1 MKRIKLAAILAV
13 ASFGIGGAVIAS
25 NNTQTAN
32 VQNTAPEGQP
42 PHWES
47 LTDNN
52 GCDDQTERACTGY
65 EAFPGATVIEMERG
79 NKL

>member
-25 NNTQTAN
+25 NSTNTPN
-32 VQNTAPEGQP
+32 VMNTAAEGQP
-42 PHWES
+42 EHWEP
-47 LTDNN
+47 LTGAI
-52 GCDDQTERACTGY
+52 GCDDKTERECVGY
-65 EAFPGATVIEMERG
+65 QAFPGATVTNIEYG